1 MWLPKADGPNK
12 GTKCGS
18 IAVAIDKDKSSQ
30 NALRWTLENLA
41 SRGQTL
47 ALIHVIPKSQ
57 PSSDIEEGQAHK
69 QQMEKQTKDLFVS
82 FHCFCSR
89 KEINCMDV
97 LLEEADKVKA
107 ILEYVTVSSIENL
120 VLGAPSR
127 SSFMRRFKTDLP
139 TSVSKAAP
147 DFCNVH
153 VISKGKAPSVR
164 NASRPAPYHPSV
176 LNEIDSP
183 DRRQIPASTPAIPR
197 GRRSVDSDGPRFAR
211 PPQGHMKLMGDFSD
225 SESEFSFISAS
236 QQESD
241 LSFISS
247 GRPSVDR
254 SGRQSVDRSARL
266 SVDRSSFA
274 YDYPDSARTSRMST
288 SSDQSIGSHKL
299 GIRFTDISFL
309 NGYSTVSDESGR
321 TSCSYSSQN
330 LDDFESQIR
339 RLRLE
344 LKQTMDMYS
353 SACKEALTAKS
364 EASELQKLR
373 SEEERRMEE
382 LKKAEET
389 VMSMMEKE
397 KAKAKTAMEAAEAA
411 NRVAEVEAKKRL
423 NAEMKTLKESDSFSR
438 HSIVRYRKYSVE
450 EIEEGTGNF
459 AESRKVGEGGY
470 GPVYRGHLDHT
481 SVAVKVL
488 RPDAA
493 QGRSQ
498 FHKEV
503 EVLSCIRHPN
513 MVLLLGACPEY
524 GILVYEYMA
533 RGSLDDR
540 LFRRGNTPP
549 ISWQLRFRI
558 AAEIATGLLFLHQTK
573 PEPIVHRDLKPG
585 NVLLDHNY
593 VSKISDVGLARLVPA
608 VAENVT
614 QLRVTSAAGTF
625 CYIDPEYQQT
635 GMLGVKSD
643 VYSLGIML
651 LQLLTAKQPMG
662 LAYYM
667 EQAIEEGK
675 LNDMLDPA
683 VPDWPIEEALALAKL
698 SLQCA
703 ELRRKDRPDLGKEV
717 MPELNRL
724 REIGEESLEN
734 VFYGGQGRS
743 SNPSQVAYAADG
755 RSAPYIS
762 IAGSSL
768 SNP

>member
-1 MWLPKADGPNK
+1 MWLPKTDATTK
-12 GTKCGS
+12 GTRSGS
-18 IAVAIDKDKSSQ
+18 VAVAIDNDKTSKI
-30 NALRWTLENLA
+30 ALKWTLDNLT

-47 ALIHVIPKSQ
+47 ALIHVSPKSQ
-57 PSSDIEEGQAHK
+57 STSDIEDGTMNMQHMDK
-69 QQMEKQTKDLFVS
+69 PTKDLFVS
-82 FHCFCSR
+82 FHCYCSR
-89 KEINCMDV
+89 KEIRCLDV
-97 LLEEADKVKA
+97 LLEDVDKVKA
-107 ILEYVTVSSIENL
+107 IVEYVTISAIENL

-147 DFCNVH
+147 DFCNVY
-153 VISKGKAPSVR
+153 VISKGKVSSLR
-164 NASRPAPYHPSV
+164 SSSRPAPYHPSV
-176 LNEIDSP
+176 LSEFDSENQP
-183 DRRQIPASTPAIPR
+183 KIANTPASPR
-197 GRRSVDSDGPRFAR
+197 PRRSVDTRFTK
-211 PPQGHMKLMGDFSD
+211 PPQGHMKLVGDFSD
-225 SESEFSFISAS
+225 SESEYSFISAS
-236 QQESD
+236 QQGSEN
-241 LSFISS
+241 SFISS
-247 GRPSVDR
+247 GTPSSVDR
-254 SGRQSVDRSARL
+254 C
-266 SVDRSSFA
+266 SFT
-274 YDYPDSARTSRMST
+274 YDLPDSARTSRMST
-288 SSDQSIGSHKL
+288 SSEQSIGSHRL
-299 GIRFTDISFL
+299 GIKFTDLGFL
-309 NGYSTVSDESGR
+309 NNSSTVSEESGR
-321 TSCSYSSQN
+321 TSCSYSSQS
-330 LDDFESQIR
+330 LDDVEAQMR

-353 SACKEALTAKS
+353 SACREALTARQ
-364 EASELQKLR
+364 EATELKNLR

-382 LKKAEET
+382 LKMTEET
-389 VMSMMEKE
+389 AMSMVANER
-397 KAKAKTAMEAAEAA
+397 AKVKTAMEAAEAA
-411 NRVAEVEAKKRL
+411 KRLAEAEAKRRL
-423 NAEMKTLKESDSFSR
+423 NAELKVLKESDSFSG
-438 HSIVRYRKYSVE
+438 HSIVRYRKYSVQ
-450 EIEEGTGNF
+450 EIEEGTDNF

-470 GPVYRGHLDHT
+470 GPVFRGHLDHT

-513 MVLLLGACPEY
+513 MVLLLGACSEY

-585 NVLLDHNY
+585 NVLLDQNY

-614 QLRVTSAAGTF
+614 HYRVTSAAGTF

-662 LAYYM
+662 LAYYV
-667 EQAIEEGK
+667 EQAIDDGK
-675 LNDMLDPA
+675 FKEMLDPE
-683 VPDWPIEEALALAKL
+683 VPDWPLEEALSLAKL

-724 REIGEESLEN
+724 REMGEESLES
-734 VFYGGQGRS
+734 VFFAGHGRMS
-743 SNPSQVAYAADG
+743 HASQVSYTSEG
-755 RSAPYIS
+755 RSAPSIS
-762 IAGSSL
+762 NS
-768 SNP
+768 